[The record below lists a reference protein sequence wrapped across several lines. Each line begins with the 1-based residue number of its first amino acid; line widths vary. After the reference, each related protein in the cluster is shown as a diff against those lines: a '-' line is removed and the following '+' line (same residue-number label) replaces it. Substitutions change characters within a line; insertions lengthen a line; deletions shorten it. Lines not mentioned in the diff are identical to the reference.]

1 MESYYQ
7 RNKDRMKL
15 NSQIYKLMNIDK
27 VIRQNAL
34 YKNENYEKLHETF
47 ICGCG
52 STYTYNHRA
61 RHFKTKKHLK
71 FLQTAVSEQE

>member
-1 MESYYQ
+1 MESYYK
-7 RNKDRMKL
+7 RNKERIKL
-15 NSQIYKLMNIDK
+15 NNQIYKLMNIDK
-27 VIRQNAL
+27 VIRQNKL
-34 YKNENYEKLHETF
+34 YKNENYEKLHEPY
-47 ICGCG
+47 ICACG

>member
-7 RNKDRMKL
+7 KHKEQILL
-15 NSQIYKLMNIDK
+15 NNQIYKLMNIDK
-27 VIRQNAL
+27 VIAQNKI
-34 YKNENYEKLHETF
+34 YKNENYEKLHDTY
-47 ICGCG
+47 ICPCG